1 MTDTKAGELAEVIA
15 RVRDKAT
22 AAKASRAHLDAQ
34 TGRYSGGSV
43 QCVLDVDDAL
53 ACADAAEMGA
63 DYGKALVLSRD
74 QFASRVAQLEAE
86 LQEAKT
92 DAERF
97 RWLEEKAEK
106 ARVEVLYMDAR
117 REREQLLLHVRDA
130 EAEAKR
136 AGERESE
143 LCGLLEE
150 LKGSAAEQQAERE
163 QLRRELERERN
174 ERYRAQAEFE
184 RIRRAAEKETERL
197 RQLITDRDV
206 EQGNVIAEY
215 RTACRERDE
224 ARAALEAARAG
235 EQEARARLVELQAAL
250 LSQQQATD
258 EAMRRAEE
266 ARRELAS
273 IRSELLLP

>member
-1 MTDTKAGELAEVIA
+1 MIDEAVLARQLNDFESWTLRAERTVTVSKELAKAVLAAA
-15 RVRDKAT
+15 RERE
-22 AAKASRAHLDAQ
+22 L
-34 TGRYSGGSV
+34 
-43 QCVLDVDDAL
+43 
-53 ACADAAEMGA
+53 
-63 DYGKALVLSRD
+63 
-74 QFASRVAQLEAE
+74 FA
-86 LQEAKT
+86 
-92 DAERF
+92 
-97 RWLEEKAEK
+97 AEK

-163 QLRRELERERN
+163 QLRGELAQMREEVRRE
-174 ERYRAQAEFE
+174 Y
-184 RIRRAAEKETERL
+184 ERL
-197 RQLITDRDV
+197 PEPPVAANNPNLRGYV
-206 EQGNVIAEY
+206 ENALGVIWEL
-215 RTACRERDE
+215 RRERDE

-273 IRSELLLP
+273 FLDECQVEEARRG

>member
-53 ACADAAEMGA
+53 ACADAAIVAMRN
-63 DYGKALVLSRD
+63 ALPGLLAAAREREL
-74 QFASRVAQLEAE
+74 FA
-86 LQEAKT
+86 
-92 DAERF
+92 
-97 RWLEEKAEK
+97 AEK

-163 QLRRELERERN
+163 QLRGELEQIREEVRH
-174 ERYRAQAEFE
+174 EYQRLPEPP
-184 RIRRAAEKETERL
+184 AAANNPNL
-197 RQLITDRDV
+197 RGYVENALDV
-206 EQGNVIAEY
+206 IWEL
-215 RTACRERDE
+215 RRERDE
-224 ARAALEAARAG
+224 ARAEAELRNRMYREATDALRSAIEKRDD
-235 EQEARARLVELQAAL
+235 LQAAL

-273 IRSELLLP
+273 FLDECQAEEDRLP